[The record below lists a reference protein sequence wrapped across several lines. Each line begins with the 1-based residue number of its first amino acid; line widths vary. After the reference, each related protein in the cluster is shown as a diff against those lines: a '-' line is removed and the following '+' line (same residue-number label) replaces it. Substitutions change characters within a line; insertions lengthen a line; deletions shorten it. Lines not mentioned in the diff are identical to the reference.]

1 MRLLVRRAV
10 ALLLCGWAGAV
21 AAGDTPKLALILD
34 DLGEQRAAGERALR
48 LPTPVAL
55 SFLPDS
61 PHAAAQAARGAAKG
75 HEILLHLPLQAEDAR
90 ATDARALP
98 VTASPERI
106 ARVLGAAM
114 AQLPQAVGV
123 NNHQGSRFTAD
134 FGAVDA
140 LMRALARLPGAPY
153 FVDSRTTAAT
163 RAFAHARTLGIPAA
177 ERHVFIDAQRGE
189 MAVRQGWQRWL
200 AHARREGSALAI
212 AHPYPETL
220 ALLEAEL
227 PKLRAQGFELVPP
240 STLLEE
246 PGALSA
252 HATSSTHPEPR

>member
-1 MRLLVRRAV
+1 MRPARYAA
-10 ALLLCGWAGAV
+10 ALLLCSCVGPAV
-21 AAGDTPKLALILD
+21 AADAPRLALILD
-34 DLGEQRAAGERALR
+34 DLGEQGVAGERALG
-48 LPTPVAL
+48 LPAPVAL

-61 PHAAAQAARGAAKG
+61 RHGATQAARGAAKG
-75 HEILLHLPLQAEDAR
+75 HEILLHLPLQADNPH

-98 VTASPERI
+98 VTATPERI
-106 ARVLGAAM
+106 ARALGTAM

-140 LMRALARLPGAPY
+140 LMRALAGLPGAPY

-163 RAFAHARTLGIPAA
+163 HAFSRARALGIPAA
-177 ERHVFIDAQRGE
+177 ERQVFIDAHRGE
-189 MAVRQGWQRWL
+189 AAVRQGWQRWL

-240 STLLEE
+240 SALLQ
-246 PGALSA
+246 GRAAVSA
-252 HATSSTHPEPR
+252 RATSSTRPEPR